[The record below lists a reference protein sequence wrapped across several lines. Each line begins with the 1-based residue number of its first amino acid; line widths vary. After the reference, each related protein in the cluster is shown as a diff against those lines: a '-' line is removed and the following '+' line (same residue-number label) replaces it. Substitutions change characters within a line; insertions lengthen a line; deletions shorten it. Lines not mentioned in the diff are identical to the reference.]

1 MDFTH
6 IFHAGIQNSEEFR
19 EALDIAQKNSY
30 GYLWLVGGFLY
41 RTVATELYGITK
53 PVVDV
58 DFVAE
63 VIAEDFFIPE
73 GWKKVKT
80 TLGSPRFRSGLKQVD
95 LIPLSGVHSII
106 HRNLQPTIEN
116 YLTGVPLTVQSLAY
130 DIHEEKVIGERG
142 IDALQQQVVEVNYL
156 EGAQFEAQR
165 KGLTLEAL
173 VKEKAFSLGFTAVVP
188 YEPGE

>member
-1 MDFTH
+1 MNITE
-6 IFHAGIQNSEEFR
+6 IFQEGIRNSEEFR
-19 EALDIAQKNSY
+19 EALDTARKNSY
-30 GYLWLVGGFLY
+30 GHLWLVGGFLY
-41 RTVATELYGITK
+41 RTIVAELYGITK
-53 PVVDV
+53 PAVDV

-73 GWKKVKT
+73 GWKKAKT
-80 TLGSPRFRSGLKQVD
+80 TLGSPRFRSGLKQID

-106 HRNLQPTIEN
+106 QRDLQPTIEN

-130 DIHEEKVIGERG
+130 DIHEEKMIGERG
-142 IDALQQQVVEVNYL
+142 IDALRQQVVEVNYL

-165 KGLTLEAL
+165 KGLTLEAF

-188 YEPGE
+188 YGPGE